1 MTAADGPAADAPGA
15 ASKSLPPPPP
25 VPPGVKARVL
35 GRSLAVLL
43 GAMAVA
49 FGLASA
55 IRADHEAQALGI
67 ALGHVAAQ
75 VVGLTWI
82 VGAVRTFDASSATF
96 FRATLGLAP
105 VRAAAFLG
113 ALLLGPRL
121 GADASALFASFVAT
135 ALLGHVV
142 EALALNALA
151 DAARPPRRKQPE
163 TSVDP
168 APTPAKIPPG
178 SAT

>member
-1 MTAADGPAADAPGA
+1 VTAADGPAPP
-15 ASKSLPPPPP
+15 SKSLPSPPP

-43 GAMAVA
+43 GAMALA
-49 FGLASA
+49 FGVASA

-67 ALGHVAAQ
+67 VVGHLAAQ
-75 VVGLTWI
+75 VVGLTWL
-82 VGAVRTFDASSATF
+82 VGAVWAFDASSTTF

-105 VRAAAFLG
+105 VRAAAFIG

-121 GADASALFASFVAT
+121 GADASALFAAFVAT
-135 ALLGHVV
+135 ALVGHVV

-151 DAARPPRRKQPE
+151 DAARPPRKP
-163 TSVDP
+163 SVDP

>member
-1 MTAADGPAADAPGA
+1 MTAPEVSPPAG
-15 ASKSLPPPPP
+15 KGLPPPPP

-43 GAMAVA
+43 GSMALA
-49 FGLASA
+49 FGVASM
-55 IRADHEAQALGI
+55 IRAEHEAQAIGI
-67 ALGHVAAQ
+67 AVGHLAAQ
-75 VVGLTWI
+75 VVGLTWL
-82 VGAVRTFDASSATF
+82 VGAVRAFDASNTTF

-121 GADASALFASFVAT
+121 GADASALFAAFVAT
-135 ALLGHVV
+135 ALVGHVV
-142 EALALNALA
+142 EALALHALA
-151 DAARPPRRKQPE
+151 DAARPPRRKPE
-163 TSVDP
+163 ASVDP